1 MSQLTPGICSTFTV
15 LKEKHNIMHFKT
27 CQAFI
32 YVFVNIFNE
41 MIDSLSRLY
50 GKGEVITAAG
60 PLVSLKNLYKLLFV
74 WIK

>member
-1 MSQLTPGICSTFTV
+1 
-15 LKEKHNIMHFKT
+15 MHFKT

-74 WIK
+74 WIKWKIYYVLIRFEVTI

>member
-1 MSQLTPGICSTFTV
+1 MPGIYLC
-15 LKEKHNIMHFKT
+15 I
-27 CQAFI
+27 CQ
-32 YVFVNIFNE
+32 YFNE

-74 WIK
+74 WIKWKIYYVLIRFEVTI

>member
-1 MSQLTPGICSTFTV
+1 MPGIY
-15 LKEKHNIMHFKT
+15 LYI
-27 CQAFI
+27 CQ
-32 YVFVNIFNE
+32 YFNE

-74 WIK
+74 WIKWKIYYVLIRFEVTI